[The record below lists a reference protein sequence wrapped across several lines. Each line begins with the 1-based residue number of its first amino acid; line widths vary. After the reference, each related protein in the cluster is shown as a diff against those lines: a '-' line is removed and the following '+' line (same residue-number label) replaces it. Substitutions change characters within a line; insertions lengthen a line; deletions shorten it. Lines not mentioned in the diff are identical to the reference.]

1 MKRRLIAAAWIT
13 GATVPLFVATLFI
26 VGCCVFPFHKTLHKL
41 MPLCDMAA
49 GIMRGTQ
56 AAGSHDQ
63 DATPSAPAREKQ
75 EPVRRLATEA
85 PHVFRLSTLTATAL
99 VTAPTA
105 SSSYRSFITLG
116 AIRCDRDVG
125 LQILLDTF
133 LI

>member
-13 GATVPLFVATLFI
+13 GATVPLFMATLFI
-26 VGCCVFPFHKTLHKL
+26 VGCCVFPFHKALHKL

-56 AAGSHDQ
+56 AADSHDH
-63 DATPSAPAREKQ
+63 DATPSSPAREKQ
-75 EPVRRLATEA
+75 EPVRRVATEVPQA
-85 PHVFRLSTLTATAL
+85 FRPASLTAAAR
-99 VTAPTA
+99 VMAPTA

-125 LQILLDTF
+125 LQILFDTF